1 MNLCKEEFILDQDAD
16 NKLKISTRVVMLKS
30 GMHIFRYASKLPKD
44 EIILLTLQPAPLGK
58 GAIDFFPAEGVSRNT
73 LSRLGDCVIVRVRG
87 DQAGILV
94 AEYHIQGNTTSS
106 VDLRIDRIDTS
117 ENIVQA
123 SSPSPDIDRGP
134 PAMDSHPFEPI
145 AAMVDTPRPV
155 VPSRAS
161 PAFESL
167 QLSGHIERQG
177 DVSVTNDWLGD
188 PNSQARL
195 EGFAIEW
202 KNRSQDVDLA
212 YTCRVE
218 GIGQTPAIFSGG
230 YAGTRRKA
238 SPITAVSFALA
249 GPKAADFELSGQVV
263 FAGCPPLA
271 IVPGQK
277 LSGPKGSEHLVALFV
292 SIAPKGEATVSR
304 FTSPWDDP
312 RITQIFREN

>member
-1 MNLCKEEFILDQDAD
+1 MIQDAD
-16 NKLKISTRVVMLKS
+16 NKLKVSTRVIMLKP
-30 GMHIFRYASKLPKD
+30 GMHIFRYASKLPRD

-58 GAIDFFPAEGVSRNT
+58 GTIDFFPAEGVSRNT

-94 AEYHIQGNTTSS
+94 AEYHLQDNTTSS

-117 ENIVQA
+117 ENLIQ
-123 SSPSPDIDRGP
+123 SSPLSNISRDQ
-134 PAMDSHPFEPI
+134 PAMDSSPFES
-145 AAMVDTPRPV
+145 AATMVNPSRPAT
-155 VPSRAS
+155 PSRAS
-161 PAFESL
+161 PAFELL
-167 QLSGHIERQG
+167 QLFGHIERRG

-188 PNSQARL
+188 PNGQARL

-202 KNRSQDVDLA
+202 KNRSQDVDLV

-238 SPITAVSFALA
+238 APITAVSFALA

-263 FAGCPPLA
+263 FASGPPLA
-271 IVPGQK
+271 IVSGQK

-292 SIAPKGEATVSR
+292 SIAPKKEATVSR

-312 RITQIFREN
+312 RITQIFRAN